1 MNMITLELKTHPDVL
16 FAYTNHNI
24 DLILRVENKDEISWV
39 EADVSI
45 PNKISLSPTNSLDK
59 GRVRVGIVNKDESME
74 KGVKLYASPYTNPQM
89 YRCKIIL
96 YAYNKDGTIETR
108 IEKAM
113 DVRCEPKKK
122 EVI

>member
-1 MNMITLELKTHPDVL
+1 MITLELKTHPDVL

-59 GRVRVGIVNKDESME
+59 GRVRVGIVNKDESM
-74 KGVKLYASPYTNPQM
+74 
-89 YRCKIIL
+89 
-96 YAYNKDGTIETR
+96 
-108 IEKAM
+108 
-113 DVRCEPKKK
+113 
-122 EVI
+122 